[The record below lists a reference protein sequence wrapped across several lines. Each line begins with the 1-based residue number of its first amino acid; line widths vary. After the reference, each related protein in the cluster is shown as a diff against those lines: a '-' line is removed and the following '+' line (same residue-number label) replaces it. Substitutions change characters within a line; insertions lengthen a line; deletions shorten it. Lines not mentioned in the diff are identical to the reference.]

1 MATTFIEGISVRP
14 GRTPLVTAYD
24 SISYITNPEKTEN
37 GQLVSSFRCSP
48 ETAHF
53 EIMMEQNEYEQETGR
68 KVIQDYG
75 ENKKSY
81 MLMSMRQSFAPGEV
95 TPEQAHEIGC
105 KLAERFL
112 GKKYQY
118 VIATHVNTNCIHNH
132 FIFNI
137 VGTDMKKFHQTKYSP
152 KQLAYVSDKLCKEY
166 GLTIVVPSHERNA
179 KGYTGQKETSF
190 RTILKCDIDKAI
202 KIAKDFDE
210 FINIMNENY
219 RVNYQ
224 GKFLKFRN
232 RTNGQQRFIRSYK
245 LGAAYTE
252 ENIKKRIAGIEV
264 KIESKTVD
272 KKPQIN
278 DDIDTLS
285 YSQHLRNIEAMVAAD
300 KYINDK
306 GSNFEAQLNNISK
319 KSDIVEKK
327 IKEAQKEF
335 AKTESILKCIDAIER
350 YEDIAQ
356 NYETALLKERFI
368 NTYQNELELYYSAVN
383 TLKEKGINVSLTS
396 KEHYKNK
403 CFEIKENLNKLQNQY
418 TSLECEI
425 NKVNKIRDV
434 VEKVHKNEIILT
446 ERKGGYRHGR

>member
-224 GKFLKFRN
+224 GKSFEVSQQDK
-232 RTNGQQRFIRSYK
+232 RTTAFYSFI
-245 LGAAYTE
+245 
-252 ENIKKRIAGIEV
+252 
-264 KIESKTVD
+264 
-272 KKPQIN
+272 
-278 DDIDTLS
+278 
-285 YSQHLRNIEAMVAAD
+285 
-300 KYINDK
+300 
-306 GSNFEAQLNNISK
+306 
-319 KSDIVEKK
+319 
-327 IKEAQKEF
+327 
-335 AKTESILKCIDAIER
+335 
-350 YEDIAQ
+350 
-356 NYETALLKERFI
+356 
-368 NTYQNELELYYSAVN
+368 
-383 TLKEKGINVSLTS
+383 
-396 KEHYKNK
+396 
-403 CFEIKENLNKLQNQY
+403 
-418 TSLECEI
+418 
-425 NKVNKIRDV
+425 
-434 VEKVHKNEIILT
+434 
-446 ERKGGYRHGR
+446 